1 MKCLV
6 EKKSGWGEKS
16 TGSGWFIGAGPSVMN
31 MNRSPDLIL
40 LDSAGA
46 AAAETAY
53 SGRQEKNLSRIDRRS
68 TPKLKRTHHH
78 ESVML
83 LTSNHFPSSGVPGR
97 RHAISS
103 LFSVFLTS
111 QSKGHWVPCSV
122 SEEDMDGELC

>member
-1 MKCLV
+1 MNNMKCLV
-6 EKKSGWGEKS
+6 EKKSGLGGKS

-78 ESVML
+78 D
-83 LTSNHFPSSGVPGR
+83 
-97 RHAISS
+97 
-103 LFSVFLTS
+103 
-111 QSKGHWVPCSV
+111 KGHWVPCSV

>member
-1 MKCLV
+1 MPGKQ
-6 EKKSGWGEKS
+6 KKSGWKKRARAPDGLSERALLV
-16 TGSGWFIGAGPSVMN
+16 TN

-46 AAAETAY
+46 AAAETAH

-97 RHAISS
+97 RNAISS
-103 LFSVFLTS
+103 LFSAFPTS
-111 QSKGHWVPCSV
+111 QSKGHWVSCSV